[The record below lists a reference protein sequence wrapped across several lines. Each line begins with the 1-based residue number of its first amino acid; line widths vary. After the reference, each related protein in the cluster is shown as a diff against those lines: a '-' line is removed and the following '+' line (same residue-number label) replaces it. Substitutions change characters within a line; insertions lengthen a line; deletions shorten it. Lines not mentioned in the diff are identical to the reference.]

1 MLSQETFV
9 QFFVRTFRRAGHF
22 SKSLSNLK
30 NNFYFKKLIYITLL
44 NIAIF
49 QGIVLGLIILKSSL
63 FNSNSNKYLAY
74 LLFTLS
80 IILLNYV
87 FELEEV
93 FTSYPFLHFTDNI
106 EWSLLLPVFI
116 FLFIINRIDD
126 TVKSKQKIYLCF
138 IPFAYSAV
146 LNIINDL
153 DHIAGI
159 YTIPES
165 GIVIIQILG
174 LFHLFLVF
182 TFIPFLLI
190 YSYFMIR
197 HLKDSQEKKWILT
210 LFTIFSLLLFVW
222 LITWVAGIFFQYDI
236 SSTMSVVAL
245 FATFIIHF
253 TAYKG
258 IYKYKLARN
267 KDAIYNFINK
277 DLVISYNNLQIVEN
291 YRPEEYRES
300 ITADNLYF
308 QKLELLCKDQHIYT
322 DSTLNREKVAEK
334 LGISAG
340 YVSQII
346 NTITGDNFAHY
357 INQYR
362 VEAVKEMISNSE
374 YENYNLLAMGLES
387 GFTSKTTFYKAFK
400 KVTGQT
406 PNEYKNTG
414 K

>member
-1 MLSQETFV
+1 M
-9 QFFVRTFRRAGHF
+9 
-22 SKSLSNLK
+22 
-30 NNFYFKKLIYITLL
+30 IYTTLL

-49 QGIVLGLIILKSSL
+49 QGIILGLVILKSSL

-80 IILLNYV
+80 IKLLTHV
-87 FELEEV
+87 FDIEKV
-93 FTSYPFLHFTDNI
+93 FTSYPLLHFIDDI
-106 EWSLLLPVFI
+106 EWVFLMPAFL

-126 TVKSKQKIYLCF
+126 KGKYKQKKYLCF

-153 DHIAGI
+153 DHVAGV
-159 YTIPES
+159 YTFSES
-165 GIVIIQILG
+165 GIAIISILG
-174 LFHLFLVF
+174 LVQLFLAV
-182 TFIPFLLI
+182 TFIPFLPV

-197 HLKDSQEKKWILT
+197 HLKDSQEKKWVITLLT
-210 LFTIFSLLLFVW
+210 FVSLLLFAW
-222 LITWVAGIFFQYDI
+222 LITALAGLLLNYDI
-236 SSTMSVVAL
+236 SSTMSAL
-245 FATFIIHF
+245 ALCATFIIHW
-253 TAYKG
+253 TAYIG
-258 IYKYKLARN
+258 IYKYKLAKN
-267 KDAIYNFINK
+267 KDAIYHFLHQ
-277 DLVISYNNLQIVEN
+277 DSAVSYSNLQIVEDDS
-291 YRPEEYRES
+291 PQEYKES
-300 ITADNLYF
+300 ITVDNLYF

-340 YVSQII
+340 YVSQIV

-362 VEAVKEMISNSE
+362 VEAVKEMISNPE
-374 YENYNLLAMGLES
+374 YENYTLLTIGLES
-387 GFTSKTTFYKAFK
+387 GFTSKTTFYNAFK

-406 PNEYKNTG
+406 PNEYKNTI